1 VTVELRLRDPRDID
15 WAHSAEGWLVVYD
28 PKVVTDR
35 VFEELAALGR
45 IVNDAL
51 GWVAG
56 HVNSPG
62 VPLDREHTMPQLGR
76 SEAARR
82 LAHLV
87 RLAWERALMP
97 LDCLVAW
104 NGMDVR
110 FTAGGLT
117 GPERREPQAPGRLR
131 RGLTTLNAP
140 RRGRITARGPRL
152 GVTWGFLLAFT
163 PRQKREFFL
172 PGYQAEFPW
181 PAGDYQ
187 ASAWAFE
194 PEEDDSDALVDR
206 LVVQLTGVPSGAEAG
221 G

>member
-1 VTVELRLRDPRDID
+1 NNGKSTLRASAQEDGAMGRRRASPGEAAPADATVELRLRDPRDID
-15 WAHSAEGWLVVYD
+15 WAYSAEGWLVVYD

-45 IVNDAL
+45 IMDDAL
-51 GWVAG
+51 GWAAG
-56 HVNSPG
+56 NGNSRG

-82 LAHLV
+82 LAQLV

-117 GPERREPQAPGRLR
+117 VPQRQEQQAP
-131 RGLTTLNAP
+131 
-140 RRGRITARGPRL
+140 
-152 GVTWGFLLAFT
+152 
-163 PRQKREFFL
+163 
-172 PGYQAEFPW
+172 
-181 PAGDYQ
+181 
-187 ASAWAFE
+187 
-194 PEEDDSDALVDR
+194 
-206 LVVQLTGVPSGAEAG
+206 
-221 G
+221 